1 MSSTQESEIEITVTS
16 EQLGDDSYVKR
27 MLVETK
33 LKVLK
38 EISDA
43 SGCDFN
49 TKVVDLCPEVTQ
61 YEDLISKYNITI
73 TKSSSN
79 QASKVKFSR
88 KKKLSGK
95 KTVSPL
101 DDVPTPTVV
110 PVTEEPSS
118 PASNEA
124 SSPPVVVPVTE
135 EPSSPTSDEASST
148 PVVVPITEEPS
159 SPASNEA
166 SSTPV
171 VVPVTKKTSTKIKKK
186 KKIVSKAKK

>member
-101 DDVPTPTVV
+101 D
-110 PVTEEPSS
+110 
-118 PASNEA
+118 EA
-124 SSPPVVVPVTE
+124 SSPPVVVP
-135 EPSSPTSDEASST
+135 
-148 PVVVPITEEPS
+148 ITEDAS

>member
-73 TKSSSN
+73 TKPSSK
-79 QASKVKFSR
+79 QASKVKVSR

-95 KTVSPL
+95 KTVVPVSEEPSSPASKESSSAVE
-101 DDVPTPTVV
+101 DVPTPTVV

-118 PASNEA
+118 PASEEA

-135 EPSSPTSDEASST
+135 EPSSPASEEASS
-148 PVVVPITEEPS
+148 P
-159 SPASNEA
+159 PA
-166 SSTPV
+166 
-171 VVPVTKKTSTKIKKK
+171 VVPVTKKTSIKTKKK
-186 KKIVSKAKK
+186 KKILPKAKK